1 MQMQSQSRSREP
13 SAFALQLHST
23 AREEEE
29 VKINEL
35 MSKMETIKQEDE
47 EEYDNN
53 DDDNNNNDNDSN
65 GKKRK
70 KNKRE
75 LAVSASI
82 TLPFSADVAFSA
94 FADLP
99 RQPTWSSWLH
109 SVSYVEN
116 DNENNNANDNDNE
129 IDSRIEYTECG
140 IPLQETKWIMKW
152 KKLSFSW
159 KSKVMNLQRPNVIEW
174 QSTSGLPNRG
184 KIVFT
189 ERVNGNDNEAS
200 VDTDTDMVLTMT
212 FTAPRIVASVFR
224 KSDSIKALMEEKML
238 QPTLVSFR
246 KIVMEEDLGMMMDA
260 NANDD
265 DDEL

>member
-1 MQMQSQSRSREP
+1 
-13 SAFALQLHST
+13 
-23 AREEEE
+23 
-29 VKINEL
+29 
-35 MSKMETIKQEDE
+35 METTSQQEDD
-47 EEYDNN
+47 EYENN
-53 DDDNNNNDNDSN
+53 DDDNDNDNDSGN
-65 GKKRK
+65 ETNRK

-109 SVSYVEN
+109 SVSYVKN
-116 DNENNNANDNDNE
+116 DNENE
-129 IDSRIEYTECG
+129 IDTEGNTSSNSVEYTECG
-140 IPLQETKWIMKW
+140 IPFQETKWVMKW

-159 KSKVMNLQRPNVIEW
+159 KSKVINLQRPNVIEW

-184 KIVFT
+184 KIIFT
-189 ERVNGNDNEAS
+189 ERVNSRDDNDDDVESSSSSSLSSS
-200 VDTDTDMVLTMT
+200 VDTDMVLTMTFTADDVESSSSSSLSSSVDTDMVLTMT

-246 KIVMEEDLGMMMDA
+246 KIVMEEDLGMMIDA
-260 NANDD
+260 DD
-265 DDEL
+265 GL